1 MRIFA
6 LATLLA
12 IANISGAHAWWSY
25 AQWGLTESALL
36 SASSGQAMPCR
47 PDVPVCAAPPGGM
60 APSLFVNSITMIG
73 MPASVSFAFDGQRG
87 LVQTLVS
94 FPNADPALLSSLLL
108 GIHGKSVEDPSTTPP
123 TQTWRDERK
132 GTIITLAPVGQG
144 GRLLYR
150 PATSR

>member
-1 MRIFA
+1 MRILA
-6 LATLLA
+6 LASLLA
-12 IANISGAHAWWSY
+12 IANISSAHAWWSY

-87 LVQTLVS
+87 LVQTLVL

-132 GTIITLAPVGQG
+132 GTIITVVPVGQG